1 MVWLIEQGATHASV
15 LRKRLRPDLVVD
27 HELYN
32 NIRSPHIALSGRGP
46 EAYHQSE
53 MRSLRYM
60 GVVPLFTDIHYSTL
74 MEKDSRSPFCQFHS
88 RYQLNHNDSGV
99 GNVYLFFFFFS

>member
-15 LRKRLRPDLVVD
+15 LRKRLHPDLVVD

-32 NIRSPHIALSGRGP
+32 NIRSLHTAPGSRGS

-53 MRSLRYM
+53 MCSLRYM
-60 GVVPLFTDIHYSTL
+60 GVVPLFAEIH
-74 MEKDSRSPFCQFHS
+74 
-88 RYQLNHNDSGV
+88 
-99 GNVYLFFFFFS
+99 